1 MCLVVFMQQLNVY
14 GRQETV
20 SEIKC
25 YLRTAIERPTYL
37 VMLTLVYRIAILV
50 FI

>member
-1 MCLVVFMQQLNVY
+1 MCLVVFMQLFNVS
-14 GRQETV
+14 GRQEMV

-25 YLRTAIERPTYL
+25 YLRTAIEHPTYL
-37 VMLTLVYRIAILV
+37 VMLTLVDGIAVQV